1 MTFSVRR
8 FRRFSDQSNSA
19 QRSKAIDGFNE
30 IMSELGMASR
40 RFGAMDFMEEVMGLR
55 KPKPI
60 PRWKILVRE
69 IFEKAEGLA

>member
-1 MTFSVRR
+1 
-8 FRRFSDQSNSA
+8 
-19 QRSKAIDGFNE
+19 
-30 IMSELGMASR
+30 MSELGMASR